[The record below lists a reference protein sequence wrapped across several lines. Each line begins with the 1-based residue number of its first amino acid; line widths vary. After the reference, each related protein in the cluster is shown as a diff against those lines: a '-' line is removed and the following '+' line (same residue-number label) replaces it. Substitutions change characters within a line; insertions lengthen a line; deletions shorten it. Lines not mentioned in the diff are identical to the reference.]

1 MTPDLNLTPALTRLE
16 SDDPGEQAA
25 ALDEAT
31 AILKEFGRKL
41 VDRFVHCEDR
51 FIIWERLFRFG
62 PFVIDP
68 LKVVL
73 AHTTDPELRGLSAAI
88 LLKLGDRTAIP
99 VLLDAI
105 ASSETLLCQAASRL
119 AEAQVVEAADV
130 MIERLRSLDFTTR
143 VHMLSIQCLLIALE
157 KLGRPLPFDL
167 IERFQS
173 PEAPWEVRVYMEK
186 LFLEPH

>member
-16 SDDPGEQAA
+16 SDDLGEQAA

-31 AILKEFGRKL
+31 VILNEFGRRL

-62 PFVIDP
+62 PFVIEP
-68 LKVVL
+68 LKEIL
-73 AHTTDPELRGLSAAI
+73 AHTADQELRGLSATI

-105 ASSETLLCQAASRL
+105 ASSETLICQAAAQL

-143 VHMLSIQCLLIALE
+143 VHILSIQCLLITLRD
-157 KLGRPLPFDL
+157 LGKTLPPDL
-167 IERFQS
+167 VERFQS
-173 PEAPWEVRVYMEK
+173 PEAPWEVRVYME
-186 LFLEPH
+186 